1 MKKYWVVG
9 GEYASTAFDKMAP
22 GKTEER
28 HGPYTSLKDAR
39 AQWQRLSWQK
49 VDNCNVRYR
58 IEEENAAPV
67 RPRSGR
73 TAAG

>member
-1 MKKYWVVG
+1 MKTYWVIG
-9 GEYASTAFDKMAP
+9 GEYTSTAFDKMAP

-28 HGPYTSLKDAR
+28 HGPYTSLRDAR

-58 IEEENAAPV
+58 IEKRTPRHAAP
-67 RPRSGR
+67 P
-73 TAAG
+73 AD

>member
-28 HGPYTSLKDAR
+28 YGPYTSLNDAR

-58 IEEENAAPV
+58 IEEENAAP
-67 RPRSGR
+67 RR
-73 TAAG
+73 AAGG